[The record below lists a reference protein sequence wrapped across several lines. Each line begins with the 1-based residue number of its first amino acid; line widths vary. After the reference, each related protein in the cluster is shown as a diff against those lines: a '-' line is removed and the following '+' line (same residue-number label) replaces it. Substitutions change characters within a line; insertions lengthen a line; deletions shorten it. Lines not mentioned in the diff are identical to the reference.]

1 MCVAHNFS
9 LCSLHLLCKCPG
21 GSTFCP
27 SMSWKICLK
36 TLHEPCLWNIRY
48 DISSLSRP
56 TANLWMFSLLSQ
68 VIEKLKAL
76 FSGYDNFPPTAM
88 VLMGNFL
95 SSKQGSQ
102 LSSTLKAKFKL
113 LAELLAQYPN
123 LVANTRFVVVP
134 GPQDCLTANIL
145 PRYVRHS
152 LLCYFKCWWFSISLK
167 KDKF

>member
-1 MCVAHNFS
+1 MILAPSVDLRLVKRAYE
-9 LCSLHLLCKCPG
+9 CSL
-21 GSTFCP
+21 
-27 SMSWKICLK
+27 W
-36 TLHEPCLWNIRY
+36 
-48 DISSLSRP
+48 
-56 TANLWMFSLLSQ
+56 SQ

-152 LLCYFKCWWFSISLK
+152 LLCYFKFG
-167 KDKF
+167 

>member
-1 MCVAHNFS
+1 MILAPSVDLRLVKRAYE
-9 LCSLHLLCKCPG
+9 CSL
-21 GSTFCP
+21 
-27 SMSWKICLK
+27 W
-36 TLHEPCLWNIRY
+36 
-48 DISSLSRP
+48 
-56 TANLWMFSLLSQ
+56 SQ

-152 LLCYFKCWWFSISLK
+152 LLCYFKFGWFSIYFK

>member
-1 MCVAHNFS
+1 MILA
-9 LCSLHLLCKCPG
+9 
-21 GSTFCP
+21 P
-27 SMSWKICLK
+27 SVDLRRTYEC
-36 TLHEPCLWNIRY
+36 
-48 DISSLSRP
+48 
-56 TANLWMFSLLSQ
+56 SLLSQ

-152 LLCYFKCWWFSISLK
+152 LLCYFDDFPFL
-167 KDKF
+167 